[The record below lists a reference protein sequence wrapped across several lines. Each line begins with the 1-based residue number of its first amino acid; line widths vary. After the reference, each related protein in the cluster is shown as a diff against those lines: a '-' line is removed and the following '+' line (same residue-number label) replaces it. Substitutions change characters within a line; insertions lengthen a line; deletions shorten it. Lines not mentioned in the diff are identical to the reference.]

1 MGGPG
6 TTTAV
11 PDEHI
16 QCVPIGGNTLDGDQ
30 WLADCR
36 QAGTVDGYYRYK
48 KDDTLDLSTLGLE
61 GFEVRSRAAISSAAV
76 LAEDLMLI
84 REAPCTQL

>member
-11 PDEHI
+11 PDEQI

-48 KDDTLDLSTLGLE
+48 KDDTLDLSVTLWVWKASFTCG
-61 GFEVRSRAAISSAAV
+61 
-76 LAEDLMLI
+76 D
-84 REAPCTQL
+84 

>member
-11 PDEHI
+11 PDEQI

-48 KDDTLDLSTLGLE
+48 KDDTLDLSVTLWVWKASK
-61 GFEVRSRAAISSAAV
+61 FIHVRR
-76 LAEDLMLI
+76 LARLLFCPKI
-84 REAPCTQL
+84 

>member
-11 PDEHI
+11 PDEQI

-48 KDDTLDLSTLGLE
+48 KDDTLDLSVTLWVWKASK
-61 GFEVRSRAAISSAAV
+61 FIHVRR
-76 LAEDLMLI
+76 LARLLFWPKI
-84 REAPCTQL
+84 

>member
-11 PDEHI
+11 PDDVFRSAVTPWTATNGW
-16 QCVPIGGNTLDGDQ
+16 QIG
-30 WLADCR
+30 ARR

-48 KDDTLDLSTLGLE
+48 KDDTLDLSVTLWVWKASFTRG
-61 GFEVRSRAAISSAAV
+61 
-76 LAEDLMLI
+76 D
-84 REAPCTQL
+84 